1 MTPLSH
7 EELDP
12 VSLEIPWRR
21 PISTTDESA
30 AALLRTSFPTMPT
43 RSRVIGRVAR

>member
-7 EELDP
+7 EEFDP
-12 VSLEIPWRR
+12 VTLQVLWSR

-30 AALLRTSFPTMPT
+30 AALLRASFPTMPM
-43 RSRVIGRVAR
+43 RSRAIGRGAR